1 MCRGDGV
8 AAAPQHAID
17 AAEAERRRREKQQKG
32 TPTRTIVSF
41 RKTRSIEKYFAGL
54 NPPSRFA
61 SWYNILAETAVVCVR
76 RIASDLLWRTYLGED
91 EPEEDEEQRH
101 VHRRDAGAR
110 SEAEPLSEVAADE
123 EASRDDARH
132 ERQYH
137 LQVALKRARPQHE
150 YYFSR
155 HFLRLNS

>member
-1 MCRGDGV
+1 MISSN
-8 AAAPQHAID
+8 QI
-17 AAEAERRRREKQQKG
+17 
-32 TPTRTIVSF
+32 
-41 RKTRSIEKYFAGL
+41 
-54 NPPSRFA
+54 
-61 SWYNILAETAVVCVR
+61 
-76 RIASDLLWRTYLGED
+76 
-91 EPEEDEEQRH
+91 PEEGLKLALQAPH
-101 VHRRDAGAR
+101 AK
-110 SEAEPLSEVAADE
+110 AEPLSEVAADE

>member
-76 RIASDLLWRTYLGED
+76 RICFRASFSSNGHRWPIDP
-91 EPEEDEEQRH
+91 EPPDTCMFFT
-101 VHRRDAGAR
+101 R
-110 SEAEPLSEVAADE
+110 S
-123 EASRDDARH
+123 
-132 ERQYH
+132 
-137 LQVALKRARPQHE
+137 
-150 YYFSR
+150 
-155 HFLRLNS
+155 